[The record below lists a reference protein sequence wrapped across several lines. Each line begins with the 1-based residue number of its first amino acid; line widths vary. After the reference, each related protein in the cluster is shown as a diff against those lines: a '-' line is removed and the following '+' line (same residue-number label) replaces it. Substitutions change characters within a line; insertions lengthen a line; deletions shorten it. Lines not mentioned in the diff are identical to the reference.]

1 MTAETDAKPRTEDA
15 AEGDP
20 LRLVFAVFN
29 EIGIIEQLAST
40 RFSRVMPM
48 GLHLSQFTVL
58 NHFVRLGG
66 ERTPL
71 ELARAFQ
78 VSKGTMTN
86 TLQRLQAREL
96 IAMRPDPKDRRSKRV
111 TITEAG
117 RAAHAAAIEALRP
130 EVAALSDR
138 LDLPRLAEILP
149 DLRRLRETLD
159 KAREGEPPP
168 DDPA

>member
-1 MTAETDAKPRTEDA
+1 MTAEPDLKPETQAED
-15 AEGDP
+15 DP

-29 EIGIIEQLAST
+29 EIGIIDQLASA
-40 RFSRVMPM
+40 RFMRVMPG

-86 TLQRLQAREL
+86 TLQRLHAQDL
-96 IAMRPDPKDRRSKRV
+96 IAIRPDPKDRRSKRV

-117 RAAHAAAIEALRP
+117 RATHAAAIEALRP
-130 EVAALSDR
+130 EIAALSDR

-168 DDPA
+168 EEPQ